1 MGGDGIRPSI
11 RMTPRLCRAAR
22 AMLGWQ
28 QRDLVAASGV
38 AISTLGAFEVK
49 GEDARLA
56 NMNNRALVETFE
68 RAGLQ
73 FLLPDDQ
80 GGHGLRLRVA

>member
-1 MGGDGIRPSI
+1 
-11 RMTPRLCRAAR
+11 MTPRLCRAAR
-22 AMLGWQ
+22 ALLGWQ

-56 NMNNRALVETFE
+56 NMNNKALVEAFE
-68 RAGLQ
+68 RAGLA
-73 FLLPDDQ
+73 FIPPDGF
-80 GGHGLRLRVA
+80 GGHGLRLLRG